1 MSRDGTRP
9 QQPSRRIAK
18 LRHMVHFSTGD
29 PAMRWHDEPLDVA
42 RQVEGLGHAWA
53 KRIAI

>member
-1 MSRDGTRP
+1 
-9 QQPSRRIAK
+9 
-18 LRHMVHFSTGD
+18 MVHFSTGD